1 MTGLCVDLEM
11 HSVAHDKE
19 GSDKGDMATNMN
31 VAPIFLS
38 ALCNSQML
46 CVNIDFQIGLWSV
59 NVCTMLLQSD
69 SAFKLSFVRI

>member
-1 MTGLCVDLEM
+1 MSYLVPFPQATTSWRRLQKLTGLCVDLAM

-19 GSDKGDMATNMN
+19 GSDKGDKATNMN

-46 CVNIDFQIGLWSV
+46 CVNIDFHVGL
-59 NVCTMLLQSD
+59 
-69 SAFKLSFVRI
+69 

>member
-1 MTGLCVDLEM
+1 MELTGLCVDLEM

-19 GSDKGDMATNMN
+19 GSDKGDKATNIN

-46 CVNIDFQIGLWSV
+46 CVNIDFHVGL
-59 NVCTMLLQSD
+59 
-69 SAFKLSFVRI
+69 